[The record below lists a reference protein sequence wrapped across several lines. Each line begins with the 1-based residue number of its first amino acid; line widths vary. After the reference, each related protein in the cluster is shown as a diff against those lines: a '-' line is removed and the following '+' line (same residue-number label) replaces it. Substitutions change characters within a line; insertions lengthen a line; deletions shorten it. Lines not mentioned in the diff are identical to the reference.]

1 MCVLWRRLGTLQQ
14 FHQGLFLW
22 PPQMQQKVSWVWVGW
37 PGASVKKIKN
47 KTKQNTSV
55 LISEDLI
62 LLGVDLISFMSS
74 SSIGILPFTTPK
86 MITSIG
92 VAQQTLLLIL
102 QGPWISYCSLC
113 CDKIP
118 DRCGQRRNNEPESQL
133 VVLLRSSTVFE
144 TMDLTVSDGLWRF
157 GSQSSASSSG
167 HCMGSSSKLLSP
179 QSHSTT

>member
-1 MCVLWRRLGTLQQ
+1 
-14 FHQGLFLW
+14 
-22 PPQMQQKVSWVWVGW
+22 MQQKVSWVWVGW

-102 QGPWISYCSLC
+102 QGP
-113 CDKIP
+113 
-118 DRCGQRRNNEPESQL
+118 
-133 VVLLRSSTVFE
+133 
-144 TMDLTVSDGLWRF
+144 
-157 GSQSSASSSG
+157 
-167 HCMGSSSKLLSP
+167 
-179 QSHSTT
+179 